1 MQLVTLL
8 VRVIFVRPSKEI
20 THELLLGIIFK
31 VIKPLYRVP
40 EAGIHWYNTYSNYYK
55 DKLSME
61 TLTFNPCLLVT
72 RNKDSPFGIVAMQI
86 DDILILGDN
95 AFVELKR
102 IKLGKAK
109 LTAKPIESLARNTL
123 LIFNGYKLIINVIAL
138 ILLYFKKN
146 KGNV

>member
-1 MQLVTLL
+1 MQLVILL
-8 VRVIFVRPSKEI
+8 ARVIFARPPKEI

-72 RNKDSPFGIVAMQI
+72 RNKDGLFEIVIIQTNDI
-86 DDILILGDN
+86 FILRDD
-95 AFVELKR
+95 AFVELEY
-102 IKLGKAK
+102 IKLKKIK
-109 LTAKPIESLARNTL
+109 LIIKFLEFLARNTL
-123 LIFNGYKLIINVIAL
+123 LIFNGYKLVIDGSSPN
-138 ILLYFKKN
+138 ITLLQ
-146 KGNV
+146 KG

>member
-1 MQLVTLL
+1 
-8 VRVIFVRPSKEI
+8 
-20 THELLLGIIFK
+20 
-31 VIKPLYRVP
+31 
-40 EAGIHWYNTYSNYYK
+40 
-55 DKLSME
+55 ME

-109 LTAKPIESLARNTL
+109 LTAKPIESLARDTP
-123 LIFNGYKLIINVIAL
+123 LIFNKCKLVIDGSSPN
-138 ILLYFKKN
+138 ITLLQ
-146 KGNV
+146 KG